1 MKGQFNAADVLLA
14 HAGDASL
21 RARPAIVQAEREVSY
36 AELAELSAR
45 VATALRGVGL
55 SPGSRLC
62 ILMDDSPM
70 FCATFL
76 GALKAGVVAI
86 PLNTRL
92 PPADIG
98 FVLADSEAAMLL
110 YDSVYASLA
119 AQAAKVSD
127 RTRPL
132 AARGESGSLE
142 ELVRGAF
149 PAQNSHPTDAM
160 DTAFWLYS
168 SGTTGKPKA
177 ILHSHANA
185 ACAGKL
191 LREVA
196 GARPGSVILATSK
209 LFFAFALDNAFT
221 GALACGATTILNE
234 QWPEPETIAAQV
246 ERYRPDVFFTVPTFF
261 RRLLAL
267 PKEKLAA
274 FSEVRINATG
284 GERLPDAILRQWRA
298 TVGTEILVCYGMSE
312 TFCNAISNLPGRMRE
327 GSTGVPLAGVQTRIL
342 DGAGNEVGPGEPGVL
357 WLRHPSLALRYK
369 DPEATARAFRDGW
382 FCTGDLF
389 TRDADGFFYHQGRSD
404 ELYKVAGQWVRP
416 AEVEE
421 AVLADEH
428 VREAACVVVPDQD
441 GFDRL
446 ALFVVPGDAPAAA
459 ISVAERCA
467 QSLPKH
473 SQPKW
478 IREVSE
484 LPRTATGKIQRF
496 RLRAQL
502 TAEFMQANDDH
513 AS

>member
-1 MKGQFNAADVLLA
+1 MGALNAVDVLLA
-14 HAGDASL
+14 RAGEASL
-21 RARPAIVQAEREVSY
+21 RAQPAILQAGRAVSY

-45 VATALRGVGL
+45 VATALRGAGL
-55 SPGSRLC
+55 PPGARLC
-62 ILMDDSPM
+62 MLMDDSPM

-76 GALKAGVVAI
+76 GALKAGVVVI

-98 FVLADSEAAMLL
+98 FVLADSEAALLL
-110 YDSVYASLA
+110 YDPAHESRAG
-119 AQAAKVSD
+119 QAATANRRS
-127 RTRPL
+127 RLL
-132 AARGESGSLE
+132 AARGGGGSLE
-142 ELVRGAF
+142 DLARRAS
-149 PAQNSHPTDAM
+149 PAQDSHPTRAR

-196 GARPGSVILATSK
+196 GAHPGSVILATSK

-234 QWPEPETIAAQV
+234 EWPEPETIASQV

-261 RRLLAL
+261 RRLLTL

-274 FSEVRINATG
+274 FSGIRLIATG

-312 TFCNAISNLPGRMRE
+312 TFCNAISNLPWHMRD

-342 DGAGNEVGPGEPGVL
+342 DGAGDEVGPGEPGVL

-369 DPEATARAFRDGW
+369 DPAATARAFRDGW

-428 VREAACVVVPDQD
+428 VREAACVVVPDRD

-446 ALFVVPGDAPAAA
+446 ALFVVPSDAPGAAV
-459 ISVAERCA
+459 SVAERCA

-478 IREVSE
+478 IREVAE

-502 TAEFMQANDDH
+502 TAEFMLPNDDY
-513 AS
+513 AG

>member
-1 MKGQFNAADVLLA
+1 MEGALNAVDVLLA
-14 HAGDASL
+14 RAGEASL
-21 RARPAIVQAEREVSY
+21 RSQPAILQAGRAMSY

-45 VATALRGVGL
+45 VATALRGAGV
-55 SPGSRLC
+55 SPGARLC
-62 ILMDDSPM
+62 MLMDDSPM

-92 PPADIG
+92 QPADIG
-98 FVLADSEAAMLL
+98 FVLADSDAALL
-110 YDSVYASLA
+110 LFDPAHASLA
-119 AQAAKVSD
+119 SQAARAND
-127 RTRPL
+127 RTRLLP
-132 AARGESGSLE
+132 ARGGRGSLE
-142 ELVRGAF
+142 ELARRAA
-149 PAQNSHPTDAM
+149 PARESHPTNATDP
-160 DTAFWLYS
+160 AFWLYS
-168 SGTTGKPKA
+168 SGTTGRPKG
-177 ILHSHANA
+177 IVHSHANA
-185 ACAGKL
+185 AHAGKL

-196 GARPGSVILATSK
+196 RVRPGTVILATSK

-234 QWPEPETIAAQV
+234 EWPEPETIAAQV
-246 ERYRPDVFFTVPTFF
+246 EKYRPGVFFTVPTFF

-267 PKEKLAA
+267 PKERLAA
-274 FSEVRINATG
+274 FSSIPINATG
-284 GERLPDAILRQWRA
+284 GERLPDAILRQWRT

-312 TFCNAISNLPGRMRE
+312 TFCNAISNLPGRVRD
-327 GSTGVPLAGVQTRIL
+327 GSTGVPLAGVQARIL
-342 DGAGNEVGPGEPGVL
+342 DNAGNEVGPGEPGVL

-369 DPEATARAFRDGW
+369 DAEATARAFRDGW

-421 AVLADEH
+421 VVLADER

-446 ALFVVPGDAPAAA
+446 ALFVVPGDASGAAT
-459 ISVAERCA
+459 SVAERCA
-467 QSLPKH
+467 QSLPRH

-478 IREVSE
+478 VREVHE

-502 TAEFMQANDDH
+502 MAEL
-513 AS
+513 SPPKK

>member
-1 MKGQFNAADVLLA
+1 LGALNAVDVLLA
-14 HAGDASL
+14 RAGEASL
-21 RARPAIVQAEREVSY
+21 RAQPAILQAGRAVSY

-45 VATALRGVGL
+45 VATALRGAGL
-55 SPGSRLC
+55 SPAARLC
-62 ILMDDSPM
+62 MLMDDSPM

-98 FVLADSEAAMLL
+98 FILADSEAALLL
-110 YDSVYASLA
+110 YDPAYESLA
-119 AQAAKVSD
+119 AQATKASN
-127 RTRPL
+127 RTVLL
-132 AARGESGSLE
+132 AARGGSGSLE
-142 ELVRGAF
+142 ARARRAS
-149 PAQNSHPTDAM
+149 PAKDSHPTGAT

-196 GARPGSVILATSK
+196 GTRPGSVILATSK

-221 GALACGATTILNE
+221 GVLACGATTILNE

-246 ERYRPDVFFTVPTFF
+246 EYYRPDVFFTVPTFF

-274 FSEVRINATG
+274 FSGIRINATG

-312 TFCNAISNLPGRMRE
+312 TFCNAISNLPGRMRD

-342 DGAGNEVGPGEPGVL
+342 DSAGNEVGPGEPGVL

-382 FCTGDLF
+382 FCSGDLF

-416 AEVEE
+416 VEVEE
-421 AVLADEH
+421 AVLADER

-446 ALFVVPGDAPAAA
+446 ALFVVPSDAPGAA

-467 QSLPKH
+467 RSLPKH

-502 TAEFMQANDDH
+502 TAEFMRANDDY
-513 AS
+513 AG